1 MLLVENI
8 LNFQEEHSTPYIMLR
23 EEHLAHIRQVITSL
37 KLHWLTV
44 RQSCVWAAE
53 ELDYLEQ
60 LVKEDWQS
68 RDKS

>member
-8 LNFQEEHSTPYIMLR
+8 LNFPEEHSSPYIMLR

-37 KLHWLTV
+37 KLHGLTV
-44 RQSCVWAAE
+44 RQSCVW

-68 RDKS
+68 RDKI